1 MRVIAAEPREPAVGT
16 PADASTDTSAGR
28 DDVRHDADGGGAG
41 FLAQV
46 WAVARKDLLL
56 EARSRERL
64 LSMGTFAVLV
74 AIVFSFA
81 VDPSVRARS
90 IGGAMIWVTILFAGT
105 LGLGRSFALEREAEA
120 LTGVLLAP
128 TDRGALF
135 LGKWLA
141 NMAVVLAVEA
151 LIFPVFALFF
161 NLGFRGSLAALAAV
175 VILATAGFMALGT
188 LFGAIAAHTRLGE
201 TLLPI
206 LLLPLLAP
214 VVIFACAATQRLL
227 VGRPVSDVVS
237 QLKMLGAFDL
247 VFLFVCTAIFGA
259 VLEE

>member
-1 MRVIAAEPREPAVGT
+1 MTTLAAGPREPAIAAAEDVSVSS
-16 PADASTDTSAGR
+16 DGR
-28 DDVRHDADGGGAG
+28 AMDADETAGAP

-56 EARSRERL
+56 EVRSRERL
-64 LSMGTFAVLV
+64 MSMATFAVLV
-74 AIVFSFA
+74 AVVFSFA
-81 VDPSVRARS
+81 VDPAVRARS
-90 IGGAMIWVTILFAGT
+90 IGGAMIWVTVLFAGT
-105 LGLGRSFALEREAEA
+105 LGMGRSWALEREAEA
-120 LTGVLLAP
+120 LTGVMLAP
-128 TDRGALF
+128 IDHGALF

-141 NMAVVLAVEA
+141 NLAIVLAVEA
-151 LIFPVFALFF
+151 LVFPVFALFF
-161 NLGFRGSLAALAAV
+161 NLGFQGSLTALAAV
-175 VILATAGFMALGT
+175 VVLATVGFMALGT

-227 VGRPVSDVVS
+227 VGRPVADVVS

-247 VFLFVCTAIFGA
+247 VFLFVCTAVFGA

>member
-1 MRVIAAEPREPAVGT
+1 MITAEPREAAVRA
-16 PADASTDTSAGR
+16 PDPVSAAVDDDRVIDADESAG
-28 DDVRHDADGGGAG
+28 AP

-64 LSMGTFAVLV
+64 LSMATFAVLV
-74 AIVFSFA
+74 AVVFSFA

-90 IGGAMIWVTILFAGT
+90 IGGAMIWVTVLFAGT
-105 LGLGRSFALEREAEA
+105 LGMGRGWALEREAEA
-120 LTGVLLAP
+120 LTGVMLAP
-128 TDRGALF
+128 IDRGALF

-141 NMAVVLAVEA
+141 NLSIVLAVES
-151 LIFPVFALFF
+151 LIFPVYALFF
-161 NLGFRGSLAALAAV
+161 NLGFQGSLAALAAV
-175 VILATAGFMALGT
+175 VVLATVGFMALGT
-188 LFGAIAAHTRLGE
+188 LFGAVAAHTRLGE

-206 LLLPLLAP
+206 LILPLLAP

-227 VGRPVSDVVS
+227 VGRPVADVVS

-247 VFLFVCTAIFGA
+247 VFLFVCTAVFGA

>member
-1 MRVIAAEPREPAVGT
+1 MSAVETHEPPALPCPAPAMQGT
-16 PADASTDTSAGR
+16 TDRPSSPEA
-28 DDVRHDADGGGAG
+28 VEAP
-41 FLAQV
+41 FLAQL

-74 AIVFSFA
+74 AVVFSFA
-81 VDPSVRARS
+81 VDPTVRARS
-90 IGGAMIWVTILFAGT
+90 IAGAMIWVTVLFAGT

-120 LTGVLLAP
+120 LTGVMLAP
-128 TDRGALF
+128 VDRGAFF

-141 NMAVVLAVEA
+141 NLAIVLVVEA

-161 NLGFRGSLAALAAV
+161 NLSFQGSLAALAAV
-175 VILATAGFMALGT
+175 VFLATAGFIALGT

-206 LLLPLLAP
+206 LLLPLLTP
-214 VVIFACAATQRLL
+214 VIIFACAATQRLL
-227 VGRPVSDVVS
+227 VGRPASEIMAGVRV
-237 QLKMLGAFDL
+237 LAAFDL
-247 VFLFVCTAIFGA
+247 LYLLVCTWAFGH
-259 VLEE
+259 VIEE